1 MALGCPL
8 FAAVDAKTLTQVT
21 CYHCGDPCADD
32 HRQHDGKDFCCQGCQ
47 VVYDLLSEAGLC
59 DYYALEKQPGVK
71 QESSADE
78 QRLELFALPEVRGK
92 LVEFSEAGITR
103 ARFRIPQMHC
113 SSCIWL
119 LENLHRVEP
128 GVIRSRVS
136 FTDKELTVT
145 FREEKLPLPELVR
158 LLRRIGYGPQLTAGK
173 DTGRKDQVPR
183 MLYIRLGVAGF
194 IFGNTML
201 FSFPE
206 YLGADG
212 EAHLRIG
219 FQWLSALFS
228 VPVVLFLST
237 DYFRAAWAGL
247 RSRQVNIDQP
257 IALGIVALWLRSLHD
272 VISGAGPGY
281 FDSLAGLL
289 FFLLIGKWY
298 QAHTYRALRFD
309 RALEDFLPL
318 IVLRKNGPAEEPV
331 RVADL
336 KPGDRIVVRDQ
347 ELVPVDAIL
356 REGTGHIDNSFITG
370 EPLPVRKQAGDPI
383 KAGGRQRGAAIELEV
398 LRSFAD
404 SRLKQLWAEQS
415 GGQGRPAMPRLI
427 DQVARRFTI
436 AVLLIALGAGLY
448 WWGKDASMIWPV
460 VTAVL
465 IVACPCALA
474 LSMPFAYGH
483 TIRLMGKQG
492 LFLRDAEVVERMAH
506 VDAVLFDKTGTLT
519 AREAHQVNWH
529 GPRLARHE
537 ERRIAALARNSAHP
551 LSAVLVHHFRKIDAS
566 EAIVDAVAET
576 AGQGI
581 AGEVDGLPVR
591 VGSAFFTGGDEA
603 RRSAGEAHVH
613 VAIGGLHRGHFAISK
628 QARSGIVAAV
638 QRLGATLRV
647 GLITGDQQVDRELAE
662 VFPADS
668 IRTGCAPQAKGDAV
682 KALQRDGRRVL
693 MVGDGLN
700 DAGALAQAD
709 VGVTVTETSAA
720 LTPAS
725 DAIMDAD
732 SLRRLPGFLQL
743 TRRARRIVLA
753 SLGISLCYNIT
764 GVSLAVAGH
773 MTPLIAAILM
783 PLSSVSVVGFV
794 TVAVGLAYR
803 RALRAS

>member
-1 MALGCPL
+1 MEP
-8 FAAVDAKTLTQVT
+8 KTLTQVT
-21 CYHCGDPCADD
+21 CFHCGDACAEE
-32 HRQHDGKDFCCQGCQ
+32 HRVHDGKDFCCHGCE
-47 VVYDLLSEAGLC
+47 VVYDLLNEAGLC
-59 DYYALEKQPGVK
+59 EYYALEKQPGMKHEV
-71 QESSADE
+71 SADE
-78 QRLELFALPEVRGK
+78 HRLELFELPEIRERV
-92 LVEFSEAGITR
+92 VEFAEGGITR
-103 ARFRIPQMHC
+103 VRFRIPQMHC

-119 LENLHRVEP
+119 LENLDRVEP
-128 GVIRSRVS
+128 AVIRSRVS
-136 FTDKELTVT
+136 FTDKELTIT
-145 FREEKLPLPELVR
+145 FREEQLPLQGLVK
-158 LLRRIGYGPQLTAGK
+158 LLRRIGYGPQLTAA
-173 DTGRKDQVPR
+173 DGRERTDRVPR

-212 EAHLRIG
+212 EANLREG

-228 VPVVLFLST
+228 VPVVFFLST
-237 DYFRAAWAGL
+237 DYFRAAWAGI
-247 RSRQVNIDQP
+247 RSKQINIDQP

-272 VISGAGPGY
+272 VVSGMGPGY

-289 FFLLIGKWY
+289 FFLLVGKWY

-318 IVLRKNGPAEEPV
+318 IVMRKRGDAEETA

-336 KPGDRIVVRDQ
+336 KPGDRILIRDQ

-356 REGTGHIDNSFITG
+356 RVGDAHIDNSFITG
-370 EPLPVRKQAGDPI
+370 EPLPVRKYAGDTI
-383 KAGGRQRGAAIELEV
+383 KAGGRQRGGLIELEV
-398 LRSFAD
+398 LRSFGD
-404 SRLKQLWAEQS
+404 SRLKQLWAEQAQ
-415 GGQGRPAMPRLI
+415 GGSRPAMPRMI
-427 DQVARRFTI
+427 DQVARRFTL

-448 WWGKDASMIWPV
+448 WWGKDPAQVWPI

-483 TIRLMGKQG
+483 TIRLLGKRG

-519 AREAHQVNWH
+519 EREAHQVDWH
-529 GPRLARHE
+529 GIKLSQE
-537 ERRIAALARNSAHP
+537 DEQRIAALARNSAHP
-551 LSAVLVHHFRKIDAS
+551 LSAVLAGKLKKALKPDQDRFDPLGMTEVLEQI
-566 EAIVDAVAET
+566 
-576 AGQGI
+576 GQGI
-581 AGEVDGLPVR
+581 MGDLDGLPIR
-591 VGSAFFTGGDEA
+591 IGSADFTGGGEA
-603 RRSAGEAHVH
+603 VRAAGEAHVH
-613 VAIGGLHRGHFAISK
+613 VSIGGVHRGHFAIRK
-628 QARSGIVAAV
+628 QARSGIVEAV
-638 QRLGATLRV
+638 RRLGASLRV
-647 GLITGDQQVDRELAE
+647 GLITGDHQVDPDLAR
-662 VFPADS
+662 VFPIGS
-668 IRTGCAPQAKGDAV
+668 IRMRCAPDEKSEAV
-682 KALQRDGRRVL
+682 KGLQRDGRRVL

-709 VGVTVTETSAA
+709 VGVTVTETTAA

-732 SLRRLPGFLQL
+732 SLQQLPHFLRM

-753 SLGISLCYNIT
+753 SLCISLLYNIT
-764 GVSLAVAGH
+764 GVSIAVAGH
-773 MTPLIAAILM
+773 MTPLFAAILM

-794 TVAVGLAYR
+794 TVATMIAAR
-803 RALRAS
+803 NARQ

>member
-1 MALGCPL
+1 VKGE
-8 FAAVDAKTLTQVT
+8 TLTKVT

-32 HRQHDGKDFCCQGCQ
+32 HRVHDSKDFCCQGCQ

-59 DYYALEKQPGVK
+59 DYYTLEKQPGVK
-71 QESSADE
+71 QESTVDE
-78 QRLELFALPEVRGK
+78 QRLELFALPEVRQR

-128 GVIRSRVS
+128 GIIRSRVS
-136 FTDKELTVT
+136 FSDKELTVT
-145 FREEKLPLPELVR
+145 FREEKLPLQALVK
-158 LLRRIGYGPQLTAGK
+158 LMRRIGYGPQLTAGK
-173 DTGRKDQVPR
+173 DTGRADQVPR

-212 EAHLRIG
+212 EADLRIG

-247 RSRQVNIDQP
+247 RSKQVNIDQP
-257 IALGIVALWLRSLHD
+257 IALGIMALWFRSLHD

-309 RALEDFLPL
+309 RALEEFLPL
-318 IVLRKNGPAEEPV
+318 IVLRKRNDAEEPA

-336 KPGDRIVVRDQ
+336 VPGDRIVVRDQ

-370 EPLPVRKQAGDPI
+370 EPLPVRKQPGDSI

-398 LRSFAD
+398 IRSFAD
-404 SRLKQLWAEQS
+404 SRLKRLWAEQA
-415 GGQGRPAMPRLI
+415 GAQERPVMPRLI
-427 DQVARRFTI
+427 DGVARRFTI

-483 TIRLMGKQG
+483 TIRLLGKRG

-519 AREAHQVNWH
+519 AREAHQVDWH
-529 GPRLARHE
+529 GPKLSRE
-537 ERRIAALARNSAHP
+537 DERRIAALARNSAHP
-551 LSAVLVHHFRKIDAS
+551 LSAVLVEKLKRVLKGEQARIAPLAMT
-566 EAIVDAVAET
+566 EVLELT
-576 AGQGI
+576 GQGVL
-581 AGEVDGLPVR
+581 GEVDGLPIR
-591 VGSAFFTGGDEA
+591 IGSASFTGGEEA
-603 RRSAGEAHVH
+603 VRDAGEAHVH
-613 VAIGGLHRGHFAISK
+613 VAIGGVHRGHFAIRK
-628 QARSGIVAAV
+628 QARSGIVEAV
-638 QRLGATLRV
+638 KRLGAALRV
-647 GLITGDQQVDRELAE
+647 GLITGDQQVDPELAE
-662 VFPADS
+662 VFPPEG
-668 IRTGCAPQAKGDAV
+668 IRTHCVPNEKSDVV
-682 KALQRDGRRVL
+682 KSLQHEGRRVL

-709 VGVTVTETSAA
+709 VGVTVTETTAA

-732 SLRRLPGFLQL
+732 SLQQLPHFLRM

-753 SLGISLCYNIT
+753 SLGISLMYNIT
-764 GVSLAVAGH
+764 GVSFAVAGH
-773 MTPLIAAILM
+773 MTPLFAAILM

-794 TVAVGLAYR
+794 TVATMIAAR
-803 RALRAS
+803 TKD